1 MDPPSKINSQHVLEI
16 AEMMTTVSLLSL
28 LIGGVRRSS
37 SFSFSY
43 NKGARRLSSS
53 LKMSGLTYTTLQSI
67 SPLVENA
74 HQICRSQLTHSYDFR
89 ITQLRG
95 IERLITENSSSLAD
109 AIEKDLG
116 QGPMYAE
123 AFELSQVIS
132 HSTYS
137 RRNLKEWMSTKRTP
151 TPWPV
156 NLNIPVHS
164 ELTPNPRGVA
174 LILTPWNLPI
184 LLTLVSIVLCNLAHV
199 YNINITY
206 TVISTSWLRYLNI
219 VPSLFSVH
227 IPKNPLIDA
236 ITAGNVCILKM
247 SEKSVH
253 CTQLLTELIAKYI
266 DSRAVMIVNGGA
278 DVATELLKQR
288 FDVISY
294 TGGITVGRI
303 VAAAAAKQLTPVL
316 LELGG
321 KNPVFVTKNAHL
333 PSAALRIAW
342 GKVTGNTGQ
351 MCKFILQ
358 CCMLFFLFF
367 HTII

>member
-1 MDPPSKINSQHVLEI
+1 
-16 AEMMTTVSLLSL
+16 MTTAVSLLSL

-53 LKMSGLTYTTLQSI
+53 LKMSGLTYTPLQSISPLVENARRLSSSLKMSGLTYTPLQSI

-74 HQICRSQLTHSYDFR
+74 HQISLSQLTHSYDFR

-132 HSTYS
+132 HSTHS
-137 RRNLKEWMSTKRTP
+137 RRNLKDWMSTKRTP

-184 LLTLVSIVLCNLAHV
+184 LLTLVSIVLCNLTHV
-199 YNINITY
+199 YNINITIRSSQLLGY
-206 TVISTSWLRYLNI
+206 DISTLFHISF
-219 VPSLFSVH
+219 PSISQR
-227 IPKNPLIDA
+227 
-236 ITAGNVCILKM
+236 IL
-247 SEKSVH
+247 
-253 CTQLLTELIAKYI
+253 
-266 DSRAVMIVNGGA
+266 
-278 DVATELLKQR
+278 
-288 FDVISY
+288 
-294 TGGITVGRI
+294 
-303 VAAAAAKQLTPVL
+303 
-316 LELGG
+316 
-321 KNPVFVTKNAHL
+321 
-333 PSAALRIAW
+333 
-342 GKVTGNTGQ
+342 
-351 MCKFILQ
+351 
-358 CCMLFFLFF
+358 
-367 HTII
+367 